1 MCPSIHWV
9 SLATFGVRCG
19 AEIGGQSS
27 TQSKGVWSAS
37 GTTRVW
43 PSKLDKK
50 GKVSE
55 WNLPATST
63 SSHRRLP
70 RMSTTQCFGSLAGNP
85 ARAVYNQSTRSIH
98 QSATHWGQGYM
109 YPEDT
114 WWLHCDFL
122 STSLSKK
129 PLDTCWV
136 ILQRKLHFDHH
147 VPSDHIVII
156 FEKKT
161 PLWSQCTQRSHG
173 DYIPKENS
181 TKTRGFFVKEN
192 PGFFHNFVHNVS
204 TLDLSHSF
212 RILS

>member
-1 MCPSIHWV
+1 MCPSNHWV
-9 SLATFGVRCG
+9 SSATFGVRCG
-19 AEIGGQSS
+19 AEIGGRSS
-27 TQSKGVWSAS
+27 ARSKWVWIAF
-37 GTTRVW
+37 GTTCVQ

-55 WNLPATST
+55 RNLPATST
-63 SSHRRLP
+63 ATHQCLPKMSSSSNIHHFTP
-70 RMSTTQCFGSLAGNP
+70 GATYFGPGIGGNP
-85 ARAVYNQSTRSIH
+85 
-98 QSATHWGQGYM
+98 HWGQGYM

-122 STSLSKK
+122 STSLNKK

-147 VPSDHIVII
+147 VPRDQIVIT

-173 DYIPKENS
+173 DYIWKENS
-181 TKTRGFFVKEN
+181 TKTSGFFVKEN

-204 TLDLSHSF
+204 TPNLSHSL
-212 RILS
+212 RLLS